1 MLMRENLLKARL
13 RRDEPVYGVL
23 TSIYDPLVAEALG
36 HLGFDCYMLD
46 CEHGAGGPR
55 EAEHLVRACESVGL
69 TPLARVRSPDPK
81 LALRFLDAGVMGLM
95 LPAVRDVADVQCL
108 VAAVKYPPEGER
120 GAAGVRAN
128 DFLLGAMGQAEY
140 LRFANEQTL
149 VLPQIET
156 VAAVEHLDALL
167 QVPGVDGFFVGP
179 RDLSLSMG
187 FPDGPA
193 HDEVRAVIRD
203 VFARVRAAGLFV
215 GITAFTGEDA
225 RVWVDAGAR
234 LILNSVHTLLKSGA
248 TTFFQGA
255 RGSR

>member
-1 MLMRENLLKARL
+1 
-13 RRDEPVYGVL
+13 
-23 TSIYDPLVAEALG
+23 
-36 HLGFDCYMLD
+36 MLD
-46 CEHGAGGPR
+46 CEHGAGGPK

>member
-1 MLMRENLLKARL
+1 
-13 RRDEPVYGVL
+13 
-23 TSIYDPLVAEALG
+23 
-36 HLGFDCYMLD
+36 
-46 CEHGAGGPR
+46 
-55 EAEHLVRACESVGL
+55 
-69 TPLARVRSPDPK
+69 
-81 LALRFLDAGVMGLM
+81 
-95 LPAVRDVADVQCL
+95 
-108 VAAVKYPPEGER
+108 
-120 GAAGVRAN
+120 
-128 DFLLGAMGQAEY
+128 
-140 LRFANEQTL
+140 
-149 VLPQIET
+149 
-156 VAAVEHLDALL
+156 LL

-193 HDEVRAVIRD
+193 HDEVRVVIRD
-203 VFARVRAAGLFV
+203 VFTRVRAAGLFV

>member
-156 VAAVEHLDALL
+156 VAAVEPQDAVD
-167 QVPGVDGFFVGP
+167 QVAGGDGVVVGP
-179 RDLSLSMG
+179 RDL
-187 FPDGPA
+187 
-193 HDEVRAVIRD
+193 
-203 VFARVRAAGLFV
+203 
-215 GITAFTGEDA
+215 
-225 RVWVDAGAR
+225 
-234 LILNSVHTLLKSGA
+234 
-248 TTFFQGA
+248 
-255 RGSR
+255 